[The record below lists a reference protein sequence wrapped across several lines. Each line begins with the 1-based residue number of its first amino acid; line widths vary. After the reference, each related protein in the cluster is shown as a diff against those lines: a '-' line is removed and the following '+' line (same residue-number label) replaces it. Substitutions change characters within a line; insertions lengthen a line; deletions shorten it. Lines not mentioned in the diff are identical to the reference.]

1 MGTLGSTLL
10 VPVVFPSL
18 AWARPGP
25 APASGGQP
33 QGAAVFFDVTR
44 FGAASDGR
52 TTATAALQRAIDAC
66 GAAGGGMVI
75 VPPGR
80 YLTGA
85 LFLRSHVTFHLSPG
99 AILVA
104 SQDPRE
110 YPTIKGREEG
120 LERTV
125 HASVLTGVDLENVTI
140 SGRGTIEGQGEWWWD
155 ADEVVR
161 KVRIDAKLPREAEN
175 PAGSVLA
182 WPRPRSINLIRCREV
197 SISGIVMK
205 DSPSANV
212 HLLYCTDVVVEG
224 ITTFQKRIA
233 RATEGVLVDS
243 SKRVRIRD
251 CSLSA
256 GADCVSIKSGYN
268 EDGRRVGLRSEDVT
282 ISGCHMFHSGGS
294 GLAIGS
300 EVAAGVRDIVMSDCV
315 IQDTMEGLHFRA
327 PRGRGGVVENI
338 RITNVVL
345 EDVAKIAV
353 KLTNFWDSIR
363 MDGPFGFKVTQVRG
377 NPETARS
384 RLLPV
389 DEGTPTFRN
398 FSFSGLTVGK
408 AATLALIEG
417 LPERYM
423 TGVSLHDINF
433 IHGSAGIFCSLAS
446 DVSIGNVTVDTLE
459 TPAVDAREVQRLEIH
474 RLRCSRPR
482 RDIPL
487 IWLEN
492 VSSAFVHGCNVGD
505 PGPGYGWLRQEQ
517 SKDVVLS
524 DNRFP
529 AAAPAR

>member
-1 MGTLGSTLL
+1 
-10 VPVVFPSL
+10 
-18 AWARPGP
+18 
-25 APASGGQP
+25 
-33 QGAAVFFDVTR
+33 
-44 FGAASDGR
+44 
-52 TTATAALQRAIDAC
+52 
-66 GAAGGGMVI
+66 
-75 VPPGR
+75 
-80 YLTGA
+80 
-85 LFLRSHVTFHLSPG
+85 
-99 AILVA
+99 
-104 SQDPRE
+104 
-110 YPTIKGREEG
+110 
-120 LERTV
+120 
-125 HASVLTGVDLENVTI
+125 
-140 SGRGTIEGQGEWWWD
+140 
-155 ADEVVR
+155 
-161 KVRIDAKLPREAEN
+161 LPR
-175 PAGSVLA
+175 GD
-182 WPRPRSINLIRCREV
+182 
-197 SISGIVMK
+197 ISGIVIK

-212 HLLYCTDVVVEG
+212 HLLYCTDVLVEG

-233 RATEGVLVDS
+233 RSTDGVLVDS
-243 SKRVRIRD
+243 SRRVRIRD
-251 CSLSA
+251 CSISA

-268 EDGRRVGLRSEDVT
+268 EDGRRVGLRTEDVT

-294 GLAIGS
+294 GLAVGS
-300 EVAAGVRDIVMSDCV
+300 EVAAGARDIVMSDCV
-315 IQDTMEGLHFRA
+315 TQDTMEGLHFRA

-363 MDGPFGFKVTQVRG
+363 MDGPFGFPVTQVRG

-417 LPERYM
+417 LPERFM

-433 IHGSAGIFCSLAS
+433 IRGSAGIFCSLAS
-446 DVSIGNVTVDTLE
+446 DVSIGNVTVGTLE

-482 RDIPL
+482 RDTPL

-492 VSSAFVHGCNVGD
+492 VASAFVHGCDVAD
-505 PGPGYGWLRQEQ
+505 PGPGYSWLRQEQ

-529 AAAPAR
+529 AAGPTR